1 MPYDIQDWETPAIQ
15 YGGAMGGEYLE
26 SIGITDLQLLSPD
39 QWQTFLVTV
48 TSNYHAEHNRLK
60 PCPF

>member
-1 MPYDIQDWETPAIQ
+1 MTDMQPFEITASLH
-15 YGGAMGGEYLE
+15 GGDMGAEYLE
-26 SIGITDLQLLSPD
+26 SIGVFDLSKLTPD
-39 QWQTFLVTV
+39 QWRTFLVTV